1 MSQHLDDAI
10 EGLLEPLVG
19 ADDARRVREQMLAAA
34 AGSTPPRSYAASP
47 IKRGRATKAE
57 MQDRR
62 ERLYDIVS
70 EGQPMSVRHAYYRAV
85 VAGLVSKDDSGYNK
99 VQRALAEMRLEG
111 ELPFGWI
118 SDNTRWMRKPTTY
131 NSVEDALTRV
141 ARYYRRDLWADADVQ
156 LEVWCESDS
165 IAGVIF
171 DVTSKWDVP
180 LMPVR
185 GFSSLTFAH
194 GAAAAANADGRG
206 LVVYYVGDLDP
217 AGVEIE
223 NSLRGHL
230 QTWLHVPSRWE
241 RIGVTWDQVEEH
253 ALPGTPPK
261 KAFQY
266 PQAVEAEALPAPLLR
281 DLLEEAIVQHV
292 DGHQLRVLQAA
303 EESERELLL
312 ALAGGAR

>member
-1 MSQHLDDAI
+1 M
-10 EGLLEPLVG
+10 
-19 ADDARRVREQMLAAA
+19 
-34 AGSTPPRSYAASP
+34 TYAASP
-47 IKRGRATKAE
+47 IKRVRATKSE
-57 MQDRR
+57 ME
-62 ERLYDIVS
+62 ERKNMLYMLVR
-70 EGQPMSVRHAYYRAV
+70 EGQPMSVRHAYYRSV
-85 VAGLVSKDDSGYNK
+85 VAGLVTKDESGYNK
-99 VQRALAEMRLEG
+99 VQRALAEMRLDG
-111 ELPFGWI
+111 ELPFSWI

-131 NSVEDALTRV
+131 NSIEDALTRV
-141 ARYYRRDLWADADVQ
+141 ARHYRRDLWTDADVQ
-156 LEVWCESDS
+156 VEVWCESDS
-165 IAGVIF
+165 IAGVIS
-171 DVTSKWDVP
+171 DVTAKWDVP

-194 GAAAAANADGRG
+194 AAAASANRDGRG

-230 QTWLHVPSRWE
+230 QTWLNVPSQWE

-253 ALPGTPPK
+253 ALPGTTPK

-281 DLLEEAIVQHV
+281 DLLEDAIVQHV